1 MIPSVDQT
9 LKKHNYL
16 KSFQENRNAPPEERR
31 REVYMD
37 ESYIH
42 EHYHRN
48 DDSLWDPNDDQDVQ
62 HKKAP
67 AKGRRYCFAAA
78 IQGPSWKSIGT
89 SGGLVPGSLWKF
101 CPQKKGGHQGDYHK
115 VFDSKNFLTWWKDQ
129 LLPNLTEPCVIML
142 DNASYHCC
150 RHPDTPN
157 ASRMKKQECIDFL
170 ATKCPTFVVTGLS
183 VLQLKAEVR
192 KYIETNVPLEIVRLA
207 EEKGH
212 KVLFTPPYHSD
223 LQPIE
228 LVWALVKG
236 NIGRQYAIGT
246 TLEIVNQRLET
257 EFKKLQ
263 MTGQASIERM
273 IESCAKTA
281 ARMHDEALD
290 DDGNYESDES
300 DHDEEEE
307 EENSKNSTDHDEESD
322 DDDSGRISGSE
333 EFDVEH
339 VEV

>member
-1 MIPSVDQT
+1 
-9 LKKHNYL
+9 
-16 KSFQENRNAPPEERR
+16 
-31 REVYMD
+31 
-37 ESYIH
+37 
-42 EHYHRN
+42 
-48 DDSLWDPNDDQDVQ
+48 
-62 HKKAP
+62 
-67 AKGRRYCFAAA
+67 
-78 IQGPSWKSIGT
+78 
-89 SGGLVPGSLWKF
+89 
-101 CPQKKGGHQGDYHK
+101 
-115 VFDSKNFLTWWKDQ
+115 
-129 LLPNLTEPCVIML
+129 
-142 DNASYHCC
+142 
-150 RHPDTPN
+150 
-157 ASRMKKQECIDFL
+157 MKKQECIDFL

-290 DDGNYESDES
+290 DDDGNYESDES